1 LRTQFLALRYG
12 ILNALMAAFIVALVT
27 GGGSIWLVLGV
38 GLIGISFLDESLGD
52 SGEPLR
58 PAARWIYDIELYATL
73 PLLVIITVLHLH
85 YFTKGDPIGLVAGL
99 SRIGVTFGG
108 APWARDWLAVTGATL
123 GTGYFYALAGMTVAH
138 ELLHRTNSTAAHVV
152 TRILLAFN
160 HNAHFATS
168 HLYGHHRKVA
178 TFGDPTTARR
188 GEYVLVF
195 VFRCFFG
202 EFREALRIEK
212 LRLRKR
218 GLPYLSRH
226 NRVLRDQLYS
236 VAIMATVAAIF
247 GYRGLVGF
255 IIAASL
261 GAGIQRFIDY
271 TQHYGLV
278 RVPGAPIE
286 ARHSWECDR
295 FLTKALQYNLALH
308 ADHHLAAGKP
318 YWELKPKSDAPR
330 LPCGYV
336 TAALVALVPP
346 LWHRLIDPL
355 LEDWD
360 SRLASDAERRLLRK
374 PRPMAVAY

>member
-1 LRTQFLALRYG
+1 
-12 ILNALMAAFIVALVT
+12 
-27 GGGSIWLVLGV
+27 
-38 GLIGISFLDESLGD
+38 
-52 SGEPLR
+52 
-58 PAARWIYDIELYATL
+58 
-73 PLLVIITVLHLH
+73 
-85 YFTKGDPIGLVAGL
+85 
-99 SRIGVTFGG
+99 
-108 APWARDWLAVTGATL
+108 
-123 GTGYFYALAGMTVAH
+123 
-138 ELLHRTNSTAAHVV
+138 
-152 TRILLAFN
+152 
-160 HNAHFATS
+160 
-168 HLYGHHRKVA
+168 
-178 TFGDPTTARR
+178 
-188 GEYVLVF
+188 
-195 VFRCFFG
+195 
-202 EFREALRIEK
+202 
-212 LRLRKR
+212 
-218 GLPYLSRH
+218 
-226 NRVLRDQLYS
+226 
-236 VAIMATVAAIF
+236 MATVAAIF